1 MIAFLNRKRITI
13 LAFRASSIGTVS
25 TDRPLIAYAITARMV
40 SCCIMIFVGTPS
52 ASIAPGTFTQ
62 LRAAVLAGIDTGC
75 SGLGYERIPQIDG
88 RLCDLFAD
96 LFADCFNLCFNL
108 LFGAFSCGSISRGI
122 IDGFVC
128 RLIRPNLQPLD
139 LSLQSLHLG
148 LHLLHAEFRFT
159 GFCRLRLCGAP
170 SDQKRSN
177 KQQNKYS
184 LHWLHIHTSLPVLNG
199 VVQYNSTPHSAHMSR
214 EMGGAH

>member
-1 MIAFLNRKRITI
+1 MRITI
-13 LAFRASSIGTVS
+13 LAFRASSIGTES
-25 TDRPLIAYAITARMV
+25 TDRSLIAYAITARMV

-75 SGLGYERIPQIDG
+75 SGCMYGWFVVLI
-88 RLCDLFAD
+88 C
-96 LFADCFNLCFNL
+96 LCFK
-108 LFGAFSCGSISRGI
+108 
-122 IDGFVC
+122 
-128 RLIRPNLQPLD
+128 
-139 LSLQSLHLG
+139 LSFQTLNLG

-159 GFCRLRLCGAP
+159 GFCRLRLCGAS

-184 LHWLHIHTSLPVLNG
+184 LYWLHIHTSLPVLND